1 MKKYQLLAN
10 DKRAL
15 WIGGSLFFILWMAL
29 LLTGKNGFDPIT
41 LPLLLLLCYFL
52 PFIGTYFIYVTIDG
66 KDLSVPKAI
75 FFREVIPIKDIAEL
89 RLRRH
94 GAGFMLGITVE
105 YVDSGG
111 VLRRARL
118 PSISPFGREQTAEM
132 VGQLINANSSIKIDP
147 SINMAISKTL

>member
-1 MKKYQLLAN
+1 MV
-10 DKRAL
+10 
-15 WIGGSLFFILWMAL
+15 WMAL

-41 LPLLLLLCYFL
+41 LPLLFLLCYFL

-75 FFREVIPIKDIAEL
+75 FLRERIPIKDITEL
-89 RLRRH
+89 QVRRH

-105 YVDSGG
+105 YVDSYR

-118 PSISPFGREQTAEM
+118 PSFSPFGGEQTAEM
-132 VGQLINANSSIKIDP
+132 VN
-147 SINMAISKTL
+147 